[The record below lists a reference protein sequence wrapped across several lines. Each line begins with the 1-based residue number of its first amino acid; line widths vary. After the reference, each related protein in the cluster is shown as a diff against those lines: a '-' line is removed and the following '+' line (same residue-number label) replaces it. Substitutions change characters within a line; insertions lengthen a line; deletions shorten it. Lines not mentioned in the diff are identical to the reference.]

1 MSTESMVV
9 LKNKLIELNRMR
21 DSLAREIGVDKNDV
35 VNIESTIKTLEVE
48 YENTGK
54 GNEAKREK
62 KLRFDEIVKSAE
74 EVVKRLTESATKL
87 DDVLKSELE
96 IVKGVVS
103 QPKEPQARAPGA
115 TPTPKWSRP

>member
-1 MSTESMVV
+1 MATDNMMV

-21 DSLAREIGVDKNDV
+21 DSLKREVEADKGDV
-35 VNIESTIKTLEVE
+35 LNLESTVKTLEFE

-54 GNEAKREK
+54 GNEVKREK

-96 IVKGVVS
+96 IVKGVVN
-103 QPKEPQARAPGA
+103 QPKATATTPAPDA
-115 TPTPKWSRP
+115 KKLTSSQ